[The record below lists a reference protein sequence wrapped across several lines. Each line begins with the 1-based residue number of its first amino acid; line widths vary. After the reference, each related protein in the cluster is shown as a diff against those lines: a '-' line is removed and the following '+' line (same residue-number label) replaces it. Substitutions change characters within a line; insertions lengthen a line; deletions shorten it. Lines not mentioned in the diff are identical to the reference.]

1 MTQLELGM
9 LMAAIFGAV
18 AMWMWQRIR
27 GNEIRRKE
35 LKENKQKYEAG
46 WTDGYEVGRS
56 EARKRVQKVK
66 ITPTKEK

>member
-35 LKENKQKYEAG
+35 LKENKQKYDKG
-46 WTDGYEVGRS
+46 WTDGYEVGRN
-56 EARKRVQKVK
+56 EVRKRVRKVK
-66 ITPTKEK
+66 TINGKEK

>member
-1 MTQLELGM
+1 MTIVALCLAG
-9 LMAAIFGAV
+9 LFGV
-18 AMWMWQRIR
+18 AMVKAWKQIDELEQELDA
-27 GNEIRRKE
+27 EIER
-35 LKENKQKYEAG
+35 YEAG